1 MLLTSGFLW
10 IETIAHNCRD
20 FVYWNLS
27 LQEMNRNILPWSH
40 LWHGSGNYN
49 KISGKKMFAVIAY
62 IIRRLID
69 SYLMPQITYTTGV
82 LITLIPETLC
92 SVRVLWEYFQ
102 LKLFF
107 SVSSPWGQNWHCTY
121 TPFISAHGKNTFV
134 SILSFLCYNLR
145 SPVEIP
151 TGMQSEWRWTTNNE
165 NFKYSPKESSG

>member
-1 MLLTSGFLW
+1 MPLYLQSLDSRVNSGSTPQNDHLSTGNQQN
-10 IETIAHNCRD
+10 TILHIHI
-20 FVYWNLS
+20 
-27 LQEMNRNILPWSH
+27 Q
-40 LWHGSGNYN
+40 
-49 KISGKKMFAVIAY
+49 KMFAVIAY

-121 TPFISAHGKNTFV
+121 TTFIYAHGKNTLV